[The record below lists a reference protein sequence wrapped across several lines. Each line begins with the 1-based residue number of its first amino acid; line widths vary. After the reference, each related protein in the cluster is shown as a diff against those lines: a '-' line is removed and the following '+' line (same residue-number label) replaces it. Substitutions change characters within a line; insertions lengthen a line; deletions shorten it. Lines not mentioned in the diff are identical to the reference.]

1 MQSCDFTYVPD
12 RGTGM
17 SSTADETRE
26 ESRSGSSAPV
36 LVGLV
41 VSLFGGPVLGQFDLP
56 RWIELSTAGSMLANS
71 LSSWL
76 LVGVL
81 LGIVVYW
88 EGRRLASIGFR
99 VPTRTEV
106 AVGLGAGLGG
116 VVLGLLVTGVAV
128 VTLNLDQP
136 ETLSAITRLPVTIQ
150 LAIVGTAVVV
160 EEFLWRGYPIERLTE
175 LTGRLWVGAGV
186 SGLVFLAVHYPAWGL
201 AGAIPQA
208 VFTVVLVGVYVW
220 SRNVVVSMLT
230 HGVINVVMIF
240 VLPAFL

>member
-1 MQSCDFTYVPD
+1 
-12 RGTGM
+12 M
-17 SSTADETRE
+17 SSTASETPHD
-26 ESRSGSSAPV
+26 SRSGFSVAV

-41 VSLFGGPVLGQFDLP
+41 VSLFGGTLLGQLAPP
-56 RWIELSTAGSMLANS
+56 RWVAISTARSMLANS

-88 EGRRLASIGFR
+88 EGRQLESIGLR
-99 VPTRTEV
+99 RPTRREV

-116 VVLGLLVTGVAV
+116 AVLGLLFTGVAV

-136 ETLSAITRLPVTIQ
+136 ETLSAIAQLSAPIQ
-150 LAIVGTAVVV
+150 LAVVGTGVIV
-160 EEFLWRGYPIERLTE
+160 EEILWRGYPIERLTE
-175 LTGRLWVGAGV
+175 LTGRLWVGAGI

>member
-1 MQSCDFTYVPD
+1 VSV
-12 RGTGM
+12 
-17 SSTADETRE
+17 A
-26 ESRSGSSAPV
+26 V
-36 LVGLV
+36 VVGLL
-41 VSLFGGPVLGQFDLP
+41 VSLFGGPLLGQVDLP
-56 RWIELSTAGSMLANS
+56 RWVETSTASSMLANS

-88 EGRRLASIGFR
+88 EGRRLESVGLR
-99 VPTRTEV
+99 LPTRAEV
-106 AVGLGAGLGG
+106 AVGLGAGLGA
-116 VVLGLLVTGVAV
+116 VVVGLLVTGVAV

-136 ETLSAITRLPVTIQ
+136 ETLSAISRLSLPIQ

-160 EEFLWRGYPIERLTE
+160 EELLWRGYPIERLTE
-175 LTGRLWVGAGV
+175 LTGRVWVGAVV
-186 SGLVFLAVHYPAWGL
+186 SGIVFLAVHYPAWGL
-201 AGAIPQA
+201 VGAIPQA

-230 HGVINVVMIF
+230 HGVINIVMIL

>member
-1 MQSCDFTYVPD
+1 
-12 RGTGM
+12 M
-17 SSTADETRE
+17 SSAASETPHG
-26 ESRSGSSAPV
+26 SRSGLSVAV

-41 VSLFGGPVLGQFDLP
+41 VSLFGGILLGQLALP
-56 RWIELSTAGSMLANS
+56 RWVAISTARSMLANS

-81 LGIVVYW
+81 LGVVVYW
-88 EGRRLASIGFR
+88 EGRQLESIGLR
-99 VPTRTEV
+99 LPTRTEV

-116 VVLGLLVTGVAV
+116 AVLGLLVTGVAA

-136 ETLSAITRLPVTIQ
+136 ETLSAITQLSAPIQ
-150 LAIVGTAVVV
+150 LAVVGTGVVV
-160 EEFLWRGYPIERLTE
+160 EEVLWRGYPIERLTE
-175 LTGRLWVGAGV
+175 LTGRLWVGAGI

>member
-1 MQSCDFTYVPD
+1 
-12 RGTGM
+12 
-17 SSTADETRE
+17 
-26 ESRSGSSAPV
+26 
-36 LVGLV
+36 
-41 VSLFGGPVLGQFDLP
+41 
-56 RWIELSTAGSMLANS
+56 MLANS

-88 EGRRLASIGFR
+88 EGRRLESVGLR
-99 VPTRTEV
+99 LPTRAEV
-106 AVGLGAGLGG
+106 AVGLGAGLGA
-116 VVLGLLVTGVAV
+116 VVVGLLVTGVAV

-136 ETLSAITRLPVTIQ
+136 ETLSAISRLSLPIQ

-160 EEFLWRGYPIERLTE
+160 EELLWRGYPIERLTE
-175 LTGRLWVGAGV
+175 LTGRVWVGAVV
-186 SGLVFLAVHYPAWGL
+186 SGIVFLAVHYPAWGL
-201 AGAIPQA
+201 VGAIPQA

-230 HGVINVVMIF
+230 HGVINIVMIL

>member
-1 MQSCDFTYVPD
+1 
-12 RGTGM
+12 M
-17 SSTADETRE
+17 SSTASETQHG
-26 ESRSGSSAPV
+26 SRSGISAAV
-36 LVGLV
+36 LFGLV
-41 VSLFGGPVLGQFDLP
+41 LSLFGGTLLGQVALP
-56 RWIELSTAGSMLANS
+56 RWIEVSTARSVLANS
-71 LSSWL
+71 LGSWL

-88 EGRRLASIGFR
+88 EDRELESIGLR
-99 VPTRTEV
+99 PPTRTEIV
-106 AVGLGAGLGG
+106 VGLGAGLGG
-116 VVLGLLVTGVAV
+116 AVLGLLVTGIAV

-136 ETLSAITRLPVTIQ
+136 ETLSAITRLSIPIQ

-160 EEFLWRGYPIERLTE
+160 EEILWRGYPIERLTE
-175 LTGRLWVGAGV
+175 LTGRLWVGASV

-220 SRNVVVSMLT
+220 RRNVVVSMLT
-230 HGVINVVMIF
+230 HGVINAVMIF

>member
-1 MQSCDFTYVPD
+1 
-12 RGTGM
+12 M
-17 SSTADETRE
+17 SSTASETQHGP
-26 ESRSGSSAPV
+26 RSGISVAV

-41 VSLFGGPVLGQFDLP
+41 LSLFGGRLLGQVDLP
-56 RWIELSTAGSMLANS
+56 RWVETSTARSMLANS

-88 EGRRLASIGFR
+88 EGRQLESIGLQL
-99 VPTRTEV
+99 PTRTEV

-136 ETLSAITRLPVTIQ
+136 ETLSAINQLSVPIR
-150 LAIVGTAVVV
+150 LAIVGTAVIV
-160 EEFLWRGYPIERLTE
+160 EEILWRGYPIERLTE
-175 LTGRLWVGAGV
+175 LTGRLWVGAGI

-240 VLPAFL
+240 MLPAFL

>member
-1 MQSCDFTYVPD
+1 
-12 RGTGM
+12 M
-17 SSTADETRE
+17 SSTASEVQQD
-26 ESRSGSSAPV
+26 SRSGVSVAV
-36 LVGLV
+36 VVGLL
-41 VSLFGGPVLGQFDLP
+41 VSLFGGPLLGQVDLP
-56 RWIELSTAGSMLANS
+56 RWVETSTASSMLANS

-88 EGRRLASIGFR
+88 EGRRLESVGLR
-99 VPTRTEV
+99 LPTRAEV
-106 AVGLGAGLGG
+106 AVGLGAGLGA
-116 VVLGLLVTGVAV
+116 VVVGLLVTGVAV

-136 ETLSAITRLPVTIQ
+136 ETLSAISRLSLPIQ

-160 EEFLWRGYPIERLTE
+160 EELLWRGYPIERLTE
-175 LTGRLWVGAGV
+175 LTGRVWVGAVV
-186 SGLVFLAVHYPAWGL
+186 SGIVFLAVHYPAWGL
-201 AGAIPQA
+201 VGAIPQA

-230 HGVINVVMIF
+230 HGVINIVMIL